1 MKDWRHC
8 PYLPNLVEPRSSGP
22 GSPWPSSPSPVCGGW
37 GKRPGFDDEGSRTRL
52 YGSGATRT
60 VTRLFSEN
68 WARTPQNGRGGSV
81 TMGPQVVA
89 GRPSCALPDRHGWS
103 HSWNSGSGEQS
114 TPITGG
120 IVGNA
125 GVLSCRSTSPSLR
138 RSGNGGDD
146 GNHGGWRRTTHSHLK
161 NIKCGPPSDYHGQRD
176 PPSSLSARREGTTSG
191 LQRFRSY
198 FGTDSKLWS
207 SSLTL
212 GPSERALYCRMMT
225 RLSDLESR
233 CAAPSRCVG
242 MAVPAPWHRQPW
254 GPELAEWILQRV
266 RDGAVREWCSK
277 LREVIDL
284 PPSSGGDD
292 GWIVGRLLVLV
303 LRMWRH
309 SSELG
314 IPHPGVHIGQFFVQ
328 LTRDAW
334 LIWLRDSTSPK
345 VIVVPLTTT
354 ILERGVGPVGNVRI
368 PPDIWKA
375 LVPGNFGEVSRRSFS
390 SVAPVTGQS
399 AVLARALVQQGV
411 LRTCFADGL
420 GPNGSL
426 FAIPKNSEKASC
438 ICNMVLFNKAQGCD
452 SPPLRL
458 PSVELVAFL
467 QIVHWNVH
475 LDFVPA
481 GCAGVVGDNVMFLLH
496 QMASLKA
503 DPPCVGEEPVLCACH
518 IDLSNCFWSR
528 KTPVEFTDAFR
539 VSVDGVL
546 YSFDCLPFGW
556 THSPAICQAVMV
568 RLVQSA
574 RVQGVLVLVYLDD
587 VFIIGYGRKWISM
600 QAGVVASRLREEGA
614 IVSPKSTLEAA
625 VGLAWI
631 GKFFDFQAATVST
644 ARGNWQDLV
653 ARWWQ
658 LAVGPCTRRRLL
670 RFLGRLLWFVRPNWG
685 VLPFVAPVWAHILWQ
700 PQWLVDA
707 PLRLLHTLAGLLPWG
722 LMAWRPLVFF
732 KKPRDW
738 AEYIFFDGACDE
750 RTWRMALWGYTM
762 EGRSGIVHE
771 VLCNQQI
778 AEFAALEYAVH
789 FVSALRWD
797 RVGLV
802 GDNFSVLQS
811 FAAGKASV
819 GLRVQNRILRRLVY
833 ACTRSRR
840 SWYLCWVPGEC
851 NPADPFSR
859 IQSGWRGDYAAAQE
873 EATRRLRLAMG
884 GPTVLVQHV
893 WTLELPVIKQLQGH
907 VGMKVRK
914 PA

>member
-1 MKDWRHC
+1 M
-8 PYLPNLVEPRSSGP
+8 
-22 GSPWPSSPSPVCGGW
+22 
-37 GKRPGFDDEGSRTRL
+37 
-52 YGSGATRT
+52 
-60 VTRLFSEN
+60 
-68 WARTPQNGRGGSV
+68 
-81 TMGPQVVA
+81 
-89 GRPSCALPDRHGWS
+89 
-103 HSWNSGSGEQS
+103 
-114 TPITGG
+114 
-120 IVGNA
+120 
-125 GVLSCRSTSPSLR
+125 
-138 RSGNGGDD
+138 
-146 GNHGGWRRTTHSHLK
+146 
-161 NIKCGPPSDYHGQRD
+161 
-176 PPSSLSARREGTTSG
+176 
-191 LQRFRSY
+191 
-198 FGTDSKLWS
+198 
-207 SSLTL
+207 
-212 GPSERALYCRMMT
+212 
-225 RLSDLESR
+225 
-233 CAAPSRCVG
+233 
-242 MAVPAPWHRQPW
+242 
-254 GPELAEWILQRV
+254 
-266 RDGAVREWCSK
+266 
-277 LREVIDL
+277 IDL

-292 GWIVGRLLVLV
+292 GWILGRLLVLV

-345 VIVVPLTTT
+345 LIVVPLTTT

-390 SVAPVTGQS
+390 SLAPVTGQS

-411 LRTCFADGL
+411 LRPCLADGL

-467 QIVHWNVH
+467 QIVHWNIH

-518 IDLSNCFWSR
+518 IDLSNCFWSL
-528 KTPVEFTDAFR
+528 KTPVEFPDAFR

-587 VFIIGYGRKWISM
+587 VFIIGYGRKWVSM

-644 ARGNWQDLV
+644 ARGNWQALV

-700 PQWLVDA
+700 PQWLADA

-738 AEYIFFDGACDE
+738 AEYIFFDGACDG

-762 EGRSGIVHE
+762 GGRSGIVHE

-789 FVSALRWD
+789 FVSALGWD

-859 IQSGWRGDYAAAQE
+859 IQSGWKGDYAAAQE